1 MRVSNSVKFS
11 YNMSKGSVKDR
22 QKIVSDLNEKFFD
35 AFVSTSEKTDRPFTL
50 KSLKKIYNKLLPEKK
65 HIEVKGLSNSY
76 SDFQG
81 ASSYVQDDTGKVLG
95 LTLEV
100 PADRQGKQKASIV
113 TLMHENTHVLE
124 SLAQPK
130 HTALLQKLTVK
141 SSYTSARDKWYYGE
155 LYNEEKI
162 PYSDKIKIEERMKK
176 VEHATKKFIKRKSF
190 QEKVDYL
197 NDARYELEEE
207 RNAHIE
213 QLKYAKKL
221 KEMGK
226 PVDRLD
232 LEDCDKAYLFKEKI
246 KVLKKVLREV
256 LLTER
261 KQGQENKI
269 KN

>member
-1 MRVSNSVKFS
+1 MRVNSNVKFS
-11 YNMSKGSVKDR
+11 YNLSKGSIKNR
-22 QKIVSDLNEKFFD
+22 QKLVSDLNEKFFD
-35 AFVSTSEKTDRPFTL
+35 AFVAQAERADRPFTL
-50 KSLKKIYNKLLPEKK
+50 KSLLKIYNKTLPEKK
-65 HIEVKGLSNSY
+65 HIQVKGLSNSC

-100 PADRQGKQKASIV
+100 PADRQGNQKASIV

-130 HTALLQKLTVK
+130 HTAILQKLTRQD
-141 SSYTSARDKWYYGE
+141 SYTSARDKWYNAE
-155 LYNEEKI
+155 LYKEEKI
-162 PYSDKIKIEERMKK
+162 KYSDKIKIEERMKK
-176 VEHATKKFIKRKSF
+176 VEHATKKFIRRKSF

-207 RNAHIE
+207 RDAHIE

-221 KEMGK
+221 KAMGK
-226 PVDRLD
+226 TVDERD

-246 KVLKKVLREV
+246 EVLKKVLREV
-256 LLTER
+256 LLNER
-261 KQGQENKI
+261 NSKQGK
-269 KN
+269 